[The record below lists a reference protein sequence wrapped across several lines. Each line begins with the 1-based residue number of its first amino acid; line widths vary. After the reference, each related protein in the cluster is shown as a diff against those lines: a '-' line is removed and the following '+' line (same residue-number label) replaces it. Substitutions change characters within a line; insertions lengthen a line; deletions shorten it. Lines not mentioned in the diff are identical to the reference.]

1 MALRFA
7 GIIIGGTLGG
17 YISGKIGEYIYK
29 KKLPQIENNIENNIE
44 INQIPVSS
52 SDDTKKIKSFK
63 ELLNDEIKMSSN
75 EKVNKIETNISNTN
89 EIEID
94 NYFNNYLK
102 ALENEKKKQQEKEM
116 LFINDSLYDND
127 YYDYIMLVAK

>member
-29 KKLPQIENNIENNIE
+29 KKLPQIENNIE

-89 EIEID
+89 EMEIEID